1 MPLDSNKEK
10 EKVPLDSS
18 LKIAH
23 ILSVILRT
31 FTGRQKTVVLVYQ
44 SAGIYSYA
52 TVQAIFR
59 PQTIIDLQIPDQVG
73 STPRQQFDLL
83 MVVPVGTNLVGVVYV
98 ADTTIATAPGVATAT
113 KYAIVEALPVGI
125 LPGGTHIVAKMRR
138 LR

>member
-1 MPLDSNKEK
+1 MPLDNQNK
-10 EKVPLDSS
+10 
-18 LKIAH
+18 INH
-23 ILSVILRT
+23 ILAVILRT
-31 FTGRQKTVVLVYQ
+31 FAGRQKTVVLVYQ
-44 SAGIYSYA
+44 SAGIYSYV

-98 ADTTIATAPGVATAT
+98 ADTTIATAPGVAAAT
-113 KYAIVEALPVGI
+113 KYAIVESLPVGI